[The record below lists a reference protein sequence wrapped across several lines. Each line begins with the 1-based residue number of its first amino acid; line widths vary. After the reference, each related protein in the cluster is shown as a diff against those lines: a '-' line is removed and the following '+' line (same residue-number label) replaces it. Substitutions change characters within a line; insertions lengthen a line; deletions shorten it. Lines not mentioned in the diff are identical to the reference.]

1 MWAKEQNGKEW
12 ITSVALF
19 LKKSDR
25 AKSDGSNS
33 LLGIKQEK
41 QWATVQNKVN
51 TANFV
56 KRIAHYLREKEWKC
70 DWLSK
75 NEGIFV
81 KDQFALLNRAMRAEK
96 LCNESDS
103 LFKESNFE
111 QKSEE
116 QKSKK
121 VNSQPCIPDRLV
133 FKDTNSKNKKL
144 IQYLV
149 WN

>member
-1 MWAKEQNGKEW
+1 MK
-12 ITSVALF
+12 VRLAL
-19 LKKSDR
+19 
-25 AKSDGSNS
+25 
-33 LLGIKQEK
+33 
-41 QWATVQNKVN
+41 
-51 TANFV
+51 
-56 KRIAHYLREKEWKC
+56 
-70 DWLSK
+70 K

-149 WN
+149 